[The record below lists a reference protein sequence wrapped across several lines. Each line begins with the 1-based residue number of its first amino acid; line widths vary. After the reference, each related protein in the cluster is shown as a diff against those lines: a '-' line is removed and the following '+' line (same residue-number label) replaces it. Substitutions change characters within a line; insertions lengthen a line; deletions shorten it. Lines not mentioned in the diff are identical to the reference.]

1 MFKVTSKIML
11 KKIIT
16 EPLVHFLVIAIL
28 LFIIFEQANNDNDNS
43 KIISVSEGRIEQ
55 IKQSFLTRWNREPLA
70 KELENAMHHYAIN
83 EMYLREARSLNMDVG
98 DKVIDRRLRQKI
110 DFLIEDLVTTKE
122 PTTPDL
128 KQYYQKNIAKYQ
140 SLPMFSFQQIHLSI
154 DVSEDEL
161 QQKIEFQKTLIAQGN
176 TPQGE
181 LKLLPYQVN
190 DKNAL
195 QIARVFGHNFS
206 QQLTDAPLSDWFG
219 PIESSHGVHFVSINQ
234 RKPATI
240 KAFDTV
246 KATVLT
252 DWQYDNL
259 QLAKASFEEQL
270 LQSYTIEQ
278 AQYSVKQAEGGVS
291 Q

>member
-1 MFKVTSKIML
+1 ML

-28 LFIIFEQANNDNDNS
+28 LFIIFEQGNSDNDNPNT
-43 KIISVSEGRIEQ
+43 ITVSQGRIDQ

-70 KELENAMHHYAIN
+70 KELDNALHHYAIN

-122 PTTPDL
+122 PTTTEL
-128 KQYYQKNIAKYQ
+128 MQYYQKNIAKYQ
-140 SLPMFSFQQIHLSI
+140 SLPIFSFQQVHFSF
-154 DVSEDEL
+154 DGNKEAL
-161 QQKIEFQKTLIAQGN
+161 QQKINQQKNLIAQGHE
-176 TPQGE
+176 PRGE
-181 LKLLPYQVN
+181 LKLLPYQVSN
-190 DKNAL
+190 QNSL
-195 QIARVFGHNFS
+195 QINRVFGSNFS
-206 QQLTDAPLSDWFG
+206 EQLISAPLSSWSG
-219 PIESSHGVHFVSINQ
+219 PIESSHGVHFVLLNQ
-234 RKPATI
+234 RTPASN
-240 KAFDTV
+240 KAFDAV
-246 KATVLT
+246 KSAVQT

-259 QLAKASFEEQL
+259 QLAKASFEQQL

-278 AQYSVKQAEGGVS
+278 AQYSAETTQGGVS